1 MALTEEK
8 IFAQVIRDIPSNT
21 ISVKW
26 DNVIMRDDEVI
37 SRIPHRC
44 VYLPGEKSKLLVEC
58 PEAAPE
64 VSAMGW

>member
-8 IFAQVIRDIPSNT
+8 IFAQVTRDITSNT

-26 DNVIMRDDEVI
+26 DNVIMRDGEVI

-44 VYLPGEKSKLLVEC
+44 VYSQNQKEQLLAEC
-58 PEAAPE
+58 PEAGSD
-64 VSAMGW
+64 VSAIGW